1 MDFLRRRLSQGGSSD
16 EEQRSSSS
24 SISEGT
30 SRFFS
35 SVVAKK
41 NGLLNNISSK
51 IENVG
56 ARLTKSS
63 SSSYDSSSGENS
75 PTFLPTPPREKS
87 KDLLFPEQDNYD
99 TKSVTSI
106 ASTINPSV
114 QIQYGRDRHDSSSG
128 YSDSSGNADNHSLS
142 NINMSFEEPLYS
154 PTSKIPGETT
164 EPRYDHQF
172 IEKSA
177 NERNEKDNIQSNNGN
192 NHQVV
197 ADVHVDQSNFI
208 ERQKVSPGHIKSPSS
223 ASVSSPDS
231 GKSTPSENSRKNAPR
246 QRAPKFTTTKR
257 RSSTVDEML
266 FDDYVSPPEEVE
278 QNDEAA
284 DQVGALVE
292 PDSKSANRRSLIP
305 LGDLMSF
312 DDDQESEKDM
322 LNNKQKIQPTNRDNT
337 THTEDVTNHRVS
349 LDQSTCSVDSSD
361 WGGYDQQTS
370 VESSEN
376 DFGGYQVR
384 HRTGSMGSENSWSS
398 SYSIESQPDD
408 ITLECM
414 SFMKQFV
421 EKIFNIS
428 HSIAQTEKAKFGELC
443 QFAPGRLWFAR
454 YVNSQRVHNKNV
466 SEQIFFQLVQYF
478 AVVLFECNEAEDFSP
493 AKSLMNMCFTFFY
506 ESHHGNVSGRNFL
519 YSFLREQPIWQSLR
533 FWNAAFFDAVQC
545 ERARQPMCTSQGT
558 DQAQTDDQEFQENI
572 TFGQLGTFTCNMR
585 SFGLNK
591 DLCLE
596 FLRKQSTIANLKEEQ
611 VQMLRE
617 NVEKLRET

>member
-75 PTFLPTPPREKS
+75 PAFLPTPTSEKS
-87 KDLLFPEQDNYD
+87 KDLLFPDHDNYD
-99 TKSVTSI
+99 TKSVSSF

-142 NINMSFEEPLYS
+142 NMNMSFEEPLYS
-154 PTSKIPGETT
+154 PTGKRPGDTIETQ
-164 EPRYDHQF
+164 YDHQF

-177 NERNEKDNIQSNNGN
+177 NERNEKDNVQYNNGN

-208 ERQKVSPGHIKSPSS
+208 DRHKISAAHIKSPTSPCI
-223 ASVSSPDS
+223 SSPDS
-231 GKSTPSENSRKNAPR
+231 GKSTPSEVFSKNGSRP
-246 QRAPKFTTTKR
+246 RAPKFTTTKR

-266 FDDYVSPPEEVE
+266 FDDYVPQPEEIE
-278 QNDEAA
+278 HNDEVA

-292 PDSKSANRRSLIP
+292 PDSKSSNRRSLIP

-312 DDDQESEKDM
+312 DDDQESEKD
-322 LNNKQKIQPTNRDNT
+322 LSNHRQKIEATSVDRNT
-337 THTEDVTNHRVS
+337 QDVSTKQVS
-349 LDQSTCSVDSSD
+349 LDQSVSSIESSD

-370 VESSEN
+370 VDSSEN

-421 EKIFNIS
+421 EKIFNVS
-428 HSIAQTEKAKFGELC
+428 HSISQTEKAKFGELC
-443 QFAPGRLWFAR
+443 QFGPGRLWFAR

-545 ERARQPMCTSQGT
+545 ERARQPMCTSQET
-558 DQAQTDDQEFQENI
+558 DQAQTDDKQFQENI

-596 FLRKQSTIANLKEEQ
+596 FLRKQSTIANLREEQ
-611 VQMLRE
+611 VQMLRD
-617 NVEKLRET
+617 NVEKLKET